1 MMLKKI
7 GERIPRQA
15 WREGY
20 DPAPIREVFAMAVVG
35 PLKVGSEKRRRGYVT
50 C

>member
-20 DPAPIREVFAMAVVG
+20 DPAPIIEVFAMAVVG
-35 PLKVGSEKRRRGYVT
+35 PKSKRRWVLQNE
-50 C
+50 